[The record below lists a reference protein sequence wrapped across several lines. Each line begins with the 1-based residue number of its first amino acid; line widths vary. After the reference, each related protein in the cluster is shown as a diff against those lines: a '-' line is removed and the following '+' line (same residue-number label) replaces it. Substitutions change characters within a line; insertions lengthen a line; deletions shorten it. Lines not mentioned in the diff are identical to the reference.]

1 MDDSKTFWERR
12 IATYGRH
19 RSVGTNND
27 TESVNRARKEALF
40 DSIRTLVDNSRIEG
54 LGGMELLDAGCGTG
68 IYADYL
74 AERGGDVHAF
84 DFSRAA
90 VGRASETDTTVS
102 YTQGTVTDIP
112 YRADRFDISFCL
124 SVLYHLVD
132 DEDWTAAIRELC
144 RVIKPGGHLVLRVNW
159 EERRFG
165 DGDHFQERPRSE
177 YLSELSDHGF
187 ELRDVVPI
195 VDAPRYPSS
204 LPLPLKRA
212 LGPII
217 TTFDWF
223 DIGRNRLL
231 LFSDTGT

>member
-1 MDDSKTFWERR
+1 
-12 IATYGRH
+12 
-19 RSVGTNND
+19 
-27 TESVNRARKEALF
+27 
-40 DSIRTLVDNSRIEG
+40 
-54 LGGMELLDAGCGTG
+54 MELLDAGCGTG

-74 AERGGDVHAF
+74 AEQAGDVHAF

-90 VGRASETDTTVS
+90 VARASESDTAVS

-112 YRADRFDISFCL
+112 YRADQFDISFCL

-144 RVIKPGGHLVLRVNW
+144 RVTKPGGHLVLRVNW

-177 YLSELSDHGF
+177 YLSALSNHGF

-195 VDAPRYPSS
+195 VDAPRYPGA

-217 TTFDWF
+217 TAFNWF